1 MQYILLKCSKWH
13 GCPGHQCRG
22 GTIGNRIR
30 TWPQL
35 QIQQLAINW
44 KDLKVSAKQLWAG
57 GRISYREFME
67 CRYIRLFRISK
78 SISYRTSHIEYLDMP
93 SICLY
98 FVFFRRKF
106 SEKSEN
112 SLEIPKILRKFRKFS
127 ENSENSQKFL
137 KIRRKF

>member
-1 MQYILLKCSKWH
+1 MTQI
-13 GCPGHQCRG
+13 
-22 GTIGNRIR
+22 
-30 TWPQL
+30 WP
-35 QIQQLAINW
+35 W
-44 KDLKVSAKQLWAG
+44 KFSF
-57 GRISYREFME
+57 IFIYREDTFSTQMLNTVIEQLMSEVCQFCYHFFEKSKSPVSQAVSSLSYQEFIE
-67 CRYIRLFRISK
+67 CRDIGLFRISK